1 MSRAASSSKGAPE
14 SAPPADVGPAIAA
27 HSGVVET
34 HDLHVWTVTD
44 GFPALSA
51 HVLVQ
56 PGADCHRIRLELETM
71 LHDRFGID
79 HTTLQVEHVG
89 SARGLEISRSGLA
102 RRPAS
107 LTAVTGLFAVIQ
119 VLLSAALIG
128 LVLMHSGRDTG
139 FGGMGFTPAS
149 QGGQHIVERNLTR
162 LTVFVA
168 LLFAINTVVLF
179 YQFD

>member
-1 MSRAASSSKGAPE
+1 
-14 SAPPADVGPAIAA
+14 V
-27 HSGVVET
+27 
-34 HDLHVWTVTD
+34 L
-44 GFPALSA
+44 GF
-51 HVLVQ
+51 
-56 PGADCHRIRLELETM
+56 
-71 LHDRFGID
+71 
-79 HTTLQVEHVG
+79 
-89 SARGLEISRSGLA
+89 
-102 RRPAS
+102 
-107 LTAVTGLFAVIQ
+107 FAVIQ